1 MKKLMKLFGVIL
13 FASTIL
19 TSCGD
24 EYDYIRY
31 KAKDNEFSKIYG
43 EPVYIDID
51 FGNLTDP
58 YAVMAILAD
67 EEGVNVF
74 GKLFGGNIGMSSIIT
89 GKYSIKNGYVFID
102 WQQQN
107 IIDDL
112 PTKLKINKDGF
123 DGKRLNCNVPVLI
136 DEQGKL
142 EYHQYK
148 YGNGKM

>member
-1 MKKLMKLFGVIL
+1 MKLFGVIL
-13 FASTIL
+13 FASSIL

-107 IIDDL
+107 ILDDL
-112 PTKLKINKDGF
+112 PTKLKIN
-123 DGKRLNCNVPVLI
+123 I
-136 DEQGKL
+136 DV
-142 EYHQYK
+142 
-148 YGNGKM
+148 